1 MVGDNVEL
9 KDVLLQIAQ
18 DSAKAQQPT
27 DLRIGTVV
35 AVSPLQIQTLNSM
48 APLQEPILYLTSAVI
63 EKKIPILEHSHTIDN
78 LAHSHTVSGLGH
90 THDVTVQGE
99 AGELQGTAE
108 TALSGSYG
116 TSTALS
122 GGSGSTDSAQVNYF
136 CYENGQPLPIE
147 NGYMII
153 NRALQV
159 GDKVLLLRVQNGQKY
174 IILSRIFEVMN

>member
-1 MVGDNVEL
+1 MEL

-18 DSAKAQQPT
+18 DGTKAQQPT

-63 EKKIPILEHSHTIDN
+63 EKKIPVLEHSHTIDN
-78 LAHSHTVSGLGH
+78 LAHSHTITGLGH
-90 THDVTVQGE
+90 THDVIVQGE

-122 GGSGSTDSAQVNYF
+122 GSGNTDSAQVNYF

-174 IILSRIFEVMN
+174 IILSRIFEAVN

>member
-18 DSAKAQQPT
+18 DGTKAQQPT

-63 EKKIPILEHSHTIDN
+63 EKKIPVLEHSHTIDN

-90 THDVTVQGE
+90 AHDVTVQSE
-99 AGELQGTAE
+99 SGELQGTAE
-108 TALSGSYG
+108 TALSGSYD

-122 GGSGSTDSAQVNYF
+122 GGGSTGTAQVNYF

-153 NRALQV
+153 NRALQI

-174 IILSRIFEVMN
+174 IILSRIFEAVN

>member
-1 MVGDNVEL
+1 MEL

-18 DSAKAQQPT
+18 DGTKAQQPT

-63 EKKIPILEHSHTIDN
+63 EKKIPVLEHSHTIDN

-90 THDVTVQGE
+90 THDVTVQSE
-99 AGELQGTAE
+99 AGELQGTAA

-122 GGSGSTDSAQVNYF
+122 GSGSTDSAQVNYF

-174 IILSRIFEVMN
+174 IILSRIFEAVN